1 MFKLQMR
8 HQIIQYT
15 KIRAKSIPYE
25 DAFCCIKETNI
36 VKFLYEKILKELR
49 EDKGISLSSLAKSAQ
64 LSKSTLSRFENGETQ
79 IGIDKFIK
87 ALQTLE
93 VGVTINEVSILD
105 SKVKAGTSNTDLE
118 QLTLLE
124 SYRDNEDIM
133 RIFSFQKQ
141 QSCDRIESNV
151 LKILAKL
158 FISNLGLNMRLP
170 QDEINLVVTY
180 LNGVTQYNDFY
191 FKVICYF
198 QDILPEDV
206 ILNKISNM
214 TKEQLPYSKS
224 LVNLLIKQVIIA
236 LEKDSVDKAI
246 VFADL
251 ANKVSQ

>member
-1 MFKLQMR
+1 MKN
-8 HQIIQYT
+8 YG
-15 KIRAKSIPYE
+15 
-25 DAFCCIKETNI
+25 
-36 VKFLYEKILKELR
+36 KILKELR

-180 LNGVTQYNDFY
+180 LNGVKQYNDFY
-191 FKVICYF
+191 FKV
-198 QDILPEDV
+198 
-206 ILNKISNM
+206 
-214 TKEQLPYSKS
+214 
-224 LVNLLIKQVIIA
+224 
-236 LEKDSVDKAI
+236 
-246 VFADL
+246 
-251 ANKVSQ
+251 

>member
-1 MFKLQMR
+1 MKN
-8 HQIIQYT
+8 YG
-15 KIRAKSIPYE
+15 
-25 DAFCCIKETNI
+25 
-36 VKFLYEKILKELR
+36 KILKELR

-224 LVNLLIKQVIIA
+224 LVNLLIKQVIIT

>member
-1 MFKLQMR
+1 M
-8 HQIIQYT
+8 
-15 KIRAKSIPYE
+15 
-25 DAFCCIKETNI
+25 
-36 VKFLYEKILKELR
+36 
-49 EDKGISLSSLAKSAQ
+49 
-64 LSKSTLSRFENGETQ
+64 
-79 IGIDKFIK
+79 
-87 ALQTLE
+87 E

-180 LNGVTQYNDFY
+180 LNGVKQYNDFY